1 MADTIDKAYVNTY
14 ERTVRHLAQQ
24 GDQRLR
30 NWVMETGAQSG
41 SKLGEDTGGHNWD
54 RLAKCE
60 AAAKSL
66 RNSGRKSETADD
78 DMTWSRR
85 KSVPRV
91 QDVGT
96 TTEHEDPSAMIIDPN
111 SAIAH
116 SQGMAMGRAFDRE
129 IISAASRPAIDGV
142 GDSVAYIAEQEINGG
157 DSNTGVPFTFD
168 LITEVSEKFMAN
180 DIDPAEPKVW
190 VIGPKQARKMLQLTE
205 ATNADY
211 SAVRPLQSKGY
222 IDDFMGFTWVL
233 SNLLED
239 SAAVPDGVASTTLA
253 FTRKAIGF
261 QVAQDIW
268 SRVEESVDH
277 SFMWRIYSAANFG
290 AVRVEDEHLVKI
302 QTLNSI

>member
-1 MADTIDKAYVNTY
+1 MATIDKVYVNTY

-30 NWVMETGAQSG
+30 SWVMETGAQSG
-41 SKLGEDTGGHNWD
+41 SALNDNTGGHNWD

-60 AAAKSL
+60 AAPKTTRQQA
-66 RNSGRKSETADD
+66 THDADMD
-78 DMTWSRR
+78 WSRR
-85 KSVPRV
+85 KSIPRV

-116 SQGMAMGRAFDRE
+116 SQGMAMARAFDSE
-129 IISAASRPAIDGV
+129 IISAASRTAIDGV
-142 GDSVAYIAEQEINGG
+142 GNSVAYDDANQHIHGASAT
-157 DSNTGVPFTFD
+157 DGVPFTFD
-168 LITEVSEKFMAN
+168 LITEVSERFMAN

-239 SAAVPDGVASTTLA
+239 PVGDDAASTTLA

-268 SRVEESVDH
+268 SRVEESVDY

>member
-1 MADTIDKAYVNTY
+1 MVDTIDKVYVNTY

-41 SKLGEDTGGHNWD
+41 SALGDYTGGHNWD
-54 RLAKCE
+54 RLQKCV
-60 AAAKSL
+60 AAPKTT
-66 RNSGRKSETADD
+66 RKQATADQ
-78 DMTWSRR
+78 DMEWSRR
-85 KSVPRV
+85 KSIPRV
-91 QDVGT
+91 TDVGT

-116 SQGMAMGRAFDRE
+116 SQGMAMARAFDIE
-129 IISAASRPAIDGV
+129 ILRAASAAAVDGV
-142 GDSVAYIAEQEINGG
+142 GDAVAYDADQEINGG

-180 DIDPAEPKVW
+180 DIDPSEPKVW
-190 VIGPKQARKMLQLTE
+190 VIGPAQARKMLQLTE

-211 SAVRPLQSKGY
+211 SALMPLQSKGY
-222 IDDFMGFTWVL
+222 VDNFMGFTWVL

-239 SAAVPDGVASTTLA
+239 SAAVPDGVASTTVA
-253 FTRKAIGF
+253 MTRKAIGF

-268 SRVEESVDH
+268 SRVEESVDL
-277 SFMWRIYSAANFG
+277 SFLWRIYSAANFG